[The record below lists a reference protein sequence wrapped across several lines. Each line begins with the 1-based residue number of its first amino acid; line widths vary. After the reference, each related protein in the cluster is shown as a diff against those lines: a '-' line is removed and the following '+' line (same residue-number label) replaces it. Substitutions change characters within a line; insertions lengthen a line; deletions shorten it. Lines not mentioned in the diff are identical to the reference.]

1 MFFLCCTNVKT
12 IEISMCRKTTN
23 GYTECNYQQ
32 KQHKYRQFTKP
43 QVSNLE
49 GNNRD
54 NERERGR
61 ERGGDK

>member
-1 MFFLCCTNVKT
+1 
-12 IEISMCRKTTN
+12 MCRKTTN
-23 GYTECNYQQ
+23 GYKECNYLTHIQ
-32 KQHKYRQFTKP
+32 KYIQFTKP

-49 GNNRD
+49 GNERD